1 MKVTELPEWKAL
13 ESHYADIN
21 QTHLRDL
28 FATNSD
34 RANQFSFQFE
44 DLLVDFSK
52 HRITSETIKLLIQL
66 AERCQLGEEI
76 NRMFSGE
83 KINSTEGRSVLHV
96 ALRNISSS
104 PYFVNGNDGIDI
116 MPQIIGVLDRMRNF
130 SHIIR
135 NGEWK
140 GFSGK
145 PICNIINIGIGGS
158 DLGPKMITKALTPY
172 HERNLHF
179 YFVSNVDGTHLV
191 ETLHNL
197 DPEETLFI
205 IASKTFTTQETMT
218 NARSAKKWILD
229 YFQHSNLDPIAKHF
243 VAVSTNLEGV
253 IKFGI
258 DPANMFKFWDW
269 VGGRY
274 SVTSAIGLS
283 VMLAVGSDHHHD
295 LLAGFHSMDEHF
307 RTAPFSQNI
316 PVILALLGL
325 WYNNFFGAQTHA
337 ILPYSQYLEDL
348 PRYLQQTDME
358 SNGKSVTKDGHSI
371 SYQTGPI
378 IWGEP
383 GTNGQHAFY
392 QLIHQGTK
400 LIPCDFI
407 GFAQSHNP
415 LGDHHI
421 KFMANFFAQP
431 EALAF
436 GKTVEELR
444 AANVSPELIPHKT
457 FEGNRPST
465 SILAPKLTPYVLGQ
479 LIAMYEHKIFTQGI
493 LWQILSFDQWGVQL
507 GKELAAKIIPEL
519 ISSSELKHDSST
531 SKLITRFRN
540 LR

>member
-1 MKVTELPEWKAL
+1 MEVNQSPEWKAL
-13 ESHYADIN
+13 ERHFADIK

-28 FATNSD
+28 FVANPE
-34 RANQFSFQFE
+34 RASQFSLQFE

-52 HRITSETIKLLIQL
+52 HRITDETLKLLL
-66 AERCQLGEEI
+66 KFAERCQLTEEI

-83 KINSTEGRSVLHV
+83 KINLTEGRAVLHT
-96 ALRNISSS
+96 ALRNKPTS
-104 PYFVNGNDGIDI
+104 PIFVNGSDI
-116 MPQIIGVLDRMRNF
+116 MPKIGAVLDRMRNF
-130 SHIIR
+130 SNRIR
-135 NGEWK
+135 NGEWQ
-140 GFSGK
+140 GYSGK
-145 PICNIINIGIGGS
+145 PIRNIINIGIGGS

-172 HERNLHF
+172 HQRNLSF
-179 YFVSNVDGTHLV
+179 YYVSNVDGTHLV
-191 ETLHNL
+191 ETLRDL

-218 NARSAKKWILD
+218 NAHSAKTWILD
-229 YFQHSNLDPIAKHF
+229 HSHNPEAVAKHF
-243 VAVSTNLEGV
+243 VAVSTNIEGV
-253 IKFGI
+253 QKFGI
-258 DPANMFKFWDW
+258 DPANMFEFWNW

-283 VMLAVGSDHHHD
+283 VMLAIGPDHHHA
-295 LLAGFHSMDEHF
+295 LLDGFHAMDEHF
-307 RTAPFSQNI
+307 HTTHLSQNI

-348 PRYLQQTDME
+348 PRYLQQADME
-358 SNGKSVTKDGHSI
+358 SNGKSVTKDGHPI

-436 GKTVEELR
+436 GKTAEELH
-444 AANVSPELIPHKT
+444 AANIPPDLIPHKI

-465 SILAPKLTPYVLGQ
+465 SILALRLTPYVLGQ

-507 GKELAAKIIPEL
+507 GKELAGRIIPEL
-519 ISSSELKHDSST
+519 TSSSELQHDCST
-531 SKLITRFRN
+531 NELITRFRN
-540 LR
+540 LRKTGI